1 MKASNSDG
9 KLLCTIPG
17 SVYVITLVIDF
28 GTELGSLDEYFD
40 GSNNGT
46 FKGLLIGDS
55 LVYTNGKVIGSDK
68 VRDYLVVK

>member
-1 MKASNSDG
+1 M
-9 KLLCTIPG
+9 
-17 SVYVITLVIDF
+17 
-28 GTELGSLDEYFD
+28 GSLDVYFD

-55 LVYTNGKVIGSDK
+55 LVSTNGKVIGSDK